1 MGSYSVQQ
9 LDPGYI
15 SKVNPQQVQKWVEDG
30 IVKQQGNS
38 YFVVSGTGISF
49 PESCFV
55 RGADGKPQTYRLDA
69 KGLIV
74 ERNSVQQEPKGEV
87 VSTSTEISIPTNMLV
102 ERMGLAQD
110 ETLKAEFLT
119 YMVEQQKLNV
129 DQDGNINF
137 QNMSQEEIS
146 KTLGT
151 MMKGFAASHPEKFVD
166 PNAEK
171 YVEFTADSDAG
182 AIQQLSQ
189 GENPAI
195 AEQPEVAVDG
205 SKRYAVRNEGV
216 LKEELSTPVGEIKYE
231 EAAQG
236 RSASIEATSVTTTT
250 TKEGV
255 IDVPE
260 GLRDSKKARKQVEAD
275 AREGYAKLLDQANS
289 DPDLR
294 NAIDLYIAERK
305 YNGKIEKRMA
315 ELSEYSTT
323 MGGTKEKT
331 TKRDDADIVQL
342 YINKYANE
350 EDRDALNGLVERIQN
365 SSDPEDQ
372 KLIMDALKKSNI
384 LGLPDNFEQLTPELR
399 KKGAL
404 LAMSEAC
411 GLDSKSLL
419 KLMAT
424 YDVMNERSPEQ
435 VLKDDEYFIKE
446 QAEDFTRNKQVQQD
460 VPNTTVHFSK
470 SGRKDAP
477 EDGKIHNDIGKKGR
491 ALVQACPE
499 MLCDEITDPS
509 KFKEGEDGYFK
520 TEINGQT
527 RYFKFNQ
534 DKWKTFMG
542 ICCDPSTATDD
553 AMKIL
558 FGDNATAKENFIKD
572 LNMTLQEGRSVLDM
586 NLPSPYGETGTLNF
600 KQIIGNSNDTVDNRE
615 LNALRD
621 MVESAGYSV
630 DRNTTAGKRLL
641 HVLKNAGIG
650 TGIGLLTG
658 GLGSLFGGALQF
670 AGQTAAQNITL
681 KGPVSLTGDVS
692 LDYHDNVIT
701 TDYYTDQ
708 YGTTAITHDTPV
720 SGTAHGQATLTGDAS
735 LSGQADGQHYGGSM
749 QNHWETAKNSGI
761 LGGIGGTVHG
771 LATMRGVN
779 AQGRNTDDVFDLTRL
794 VSTEGEPDTKN
805 LSIEIPQFTTVE
817 TRRGEK
823 EVGFD
828 IAKLPA
834 VRWQGP
840 AAYHKMYKYEDGTP
854 VSASD
859 FAKAYKKQINGE
871 MTNRYFYVF
880 PELEVNGK
888 KLVPVD
894 NYEEE
899 YKKIREGVKGNVA
912 GVTINPQGKRKV
924 TIEGTIRS

>member
-38 YFVVSGTGISF
+38 YYVVSGTGISF

-55 RGADGKPQTYRLDA
+55 KGADGNVQIYQLNG

-74 ERNSVQQEPKGEV
+74 EKSSVQSEPKGKV
-87 VSTSTEISIPTNMLV
+87 VSTQTDVQIPSSMLI
-102 ERMGLAQD
+102 ERMGLTQD
-110 ETLKAEFLT
+110 ETLQAEFLK

-137 QNMSQEEIS
+137 QNMSQDDIS
-146 KTLGT
+146 KTLT
-151 MMKGFAASHPEKFVD
+151 SMMKGFAELHPEKFVN

-171 YVEFTADSDAG
+171 YVEFTSDSDAE
-182 AIQQLSQ
+182 AIQQLAQ

-195 AEQPEVAVDG
+195 AEQPEAEG
-205 SKRYAVRNEGV
+205 SRRYAVRNEGV
-216 LKEELSTPVGEIKYE
+216 LKEELSTPVGEVSYE
-231 EAAQG
+231 SSQG

-255 IDVPE
+255 VDVPE
-260 GLRDSKKARKQVEAD
+260 GLSDSKKARKQVEAD

-289 DPDLR
+289 DPELR
-294 NAIDLYIAERK
+294 NAIDLYIAESK
-305 YNGKIEKRMA
+305 YSKKIEKKEQ
-315 ELSEYSTT
+315 ELLQTT
-323 MGGTKEKT
+323 MGTRYNQDAT
-331 TKRDDADIVQL
+331 ANDADIVRL
-342 YINKYANE
+342 YFNKYLS
-350 EDRDALNGLVERIQN
+350 EDDKNKLYGLVEQLAQSTDSN
-365 SSDPEDQ
+365 DQ
-372 KLIMDALKKSNI
+372 KALLDAAKEMKLYNSNT
-384 LGLPDNFEQLTPELR
+384 DNFADLSQTER
-399 KKGAL
+399 YNAAL
-404 LAMSEAC
+404 VSIA
-411 GLDSKSLL
+411 KSSGFEPKDLL

-424 YDVMNERSPEQ
+424 YEVLNERSADQ
-435 VLKDDEYFIKE
+435 VLKDDKYFIE
-446 QAEDFTRNKQVQQD
+446 AQAKDFVKNQQVQQD
-460 VPNTTVHFSK
+460 APNTRVYFSK
-470 SGRKDAP
+470 ESRKNAP
-477 EDGKIHNDIGKKGR
+477 EDGQFHNDIGKKGR
-491 ALVQACPE
+491 KLVESCAE
-499 MLCDEITDPS
+499 LFGTEVSKTDFDAAKNGDNGGEFFEAEITNPLT
-509 KFKEGEDGYFK
+509 GEK
-520 TEINGQT
+520 TT
-527 RYFKFNQ
+527 KYFKFNEEN
-534 DKWKTFMG
+534 WKKIMR
-542 ICCDPSTATDD
+542 IACDPESATEEDK
-553 AMKIL
+553 MLLK
-558 FGDNATAKENFIKD
+558 NY
-572 LNMTLQEGRSVLDM
+572 NMTLQEGRNGLEM
-586 NLPSPYGETGTLNF
+586 LLPINDGTVREIRE
-600 KQIIGNSNDTVDNRE
+600 IIGNDNGATDNRE
-615 LNALRD
+615 LNAWRD
-621 MVESAGYSV
+621 MVESAGYSI

-650 TGIGLLTG
+650 YGIGFLTG
-658 GLGSLFGGALQF
+658 GLGSLLGGALQYV
-670 AGQTAAQNITL
+670 GQTAAQTI
-681 KGPVSLTGDVS
+681 GYSGV
-692 LDYHDNVIT
+692 
-701 TDYYTDQ
+701 TDSRTFS
-708 YGTTAITHDTPV
+708 GTTADRIINDKTTFKYSVNGEEFSKTVNKDIFV
-720 SGTAHGQATLTGDAS
+720 EGQDWSVT
-735 LSGQADGQHYGGSM
+735 ADGQEYSGTVRADGQNYGGSM
-749 QNHWETAKNSGI
+749 QNHLETANNAGI
-761 LGGIGGTVHG
+761 LGGIGGLVHG
-771 LATMRGVN
+771 AATVRGVN
-779 AQGRNTDDVFDLTRL
+779 ARGRNTDDVFDLTRL

-840 AAYHKMYKYEDGTP
+840 AAYHRMYKYEDGTP

-899 YKKIREGVKGNVA
+899 YKKIQEGVQGTVA

-924 TIEGTIRS
+924 TVQGTIRS

>member
-1 MGSYSVQQ
+1 MSGYSVQQ

-15 SKVNPQQVQKWVEDG
+15 SKVNPQQVEKWVQDG
-30 IVKQQGNS
+30 IVKQQNGS
-38 YFVVSGTGISF
+38 YYVVSGSGLQF

-55 RGADGKPQTYRLDA
+55 KGNDGNIQTYQLDG

-74 ERNSVQQEPKGEV
+74 ERSAVQSEPKGEV
-87 VSTSTEISIPTNMLV
+87 VSSQTDISIPTNLLI
-102 ERMGLAQD
+102 ERLGLTQD
-110 ETLKAEFLT
+110 PALQEEFLK
-119 YMVEQQKLNV
+119 YMRETQKLNF

-137 QNMSQEEIS
+137 QNMSQDDIS
-146 KTLGT
+146 KTLT
-151 MMKGFAASHPEKFVD
+151 SMMKGFAELHPEKFVD

-195 AEQPEVAVDG
+195 AEQPEGEG
-205 SKRYAVRNEGV
+205 SRRYAVRNEGV
-216 LKEELSTPVGEIKYE
+216 LKEELSTPVGEVSYE
-231 EAAQG
+231 ASQG

-275 AREGYAKLLDQANS
+275 AREGYAKLLEQANS
-289 DPDLR
+289 DPELR

-342 YINKYANE
+342 YINKYANA

-399 KKGAL
+399 KKGSL

-424 YDVMNERSPEQ
+424 YDVMNDRSPEQ

-446 QAEDFTRNKQVQQD
+446 QAEDFTRNQQVQQD

-779 AQGRNTDDVFDLTRL
+779 ARGRNTDDVFDLTRL

-840 AAYHKMYKYEDGTP
+840 AAYHKMYKYKDGTP

-899 YKKIREGVKGNVA
+899 YKKIQEGVRGTVA

-924 TIEGTIRS
+924 TVQGTIRS

>member
-1 MGSYSVQQ
+1 MSGYSVQQ

-15 SKVNPQQVQKWVEDG
+15 SKVNPQQVEKWVQDG
-30 IVKQQGNS
+30 IVKQQNGS
-38 YFVVSGTGISF
+38 YYVVSGSGLQF

-55 RGADGKPQTYRLDA
+55 KGNDGNIQTYQLDG

-74 ERNSVQQEPKGEV
+74 ERSAVQSEPKGEV
-87 VSTSTEISIPTNMLV
+87 VSSQTDVSIPTSKLI
-102 ERMGLAQD
+102 ERMGLTQD
-110 ETLKAEFLT
+110 EALKAEFLK

-137 QNMSQEEIS
+137 QNMSQDDIS
-146 KTLGT
+146 KTLT
-151 MMKGFAASHPEKFVD
+151 SMMKGFAELHPEKFVD

-195 AEQPEVAVDG
+195 AEQPLVTADG
-205 SKRYAVRNEGV
+205 SRRYAVRDEGV
-216 LKEELSTPVGEIKYE
+216 LKEQLSTPVGEVSYE
-231 EAAQG
+231 SSQG
-236 RSASIEATSVTTTT
+236 RSASIEATAVTTTV

-255 IDVPE
+255 VDVPE
-260 GLRDSKKARKQVEAD
+260 GLRDDKKARKRLEAD
-275 AREGYAKLLDQANS
+275 AREGYAQLVAQANEEAS
-289 DPDLR
+289 KGNFELR
-294 NAIDLYIAERK
+294 NAIDLYIAESK
-305 YNGKIEKRMA
+305 YSKKIEKKEQ
-315 ELSEYSTT
+315 ELLQTS
-323 MGGTKEKT
+323 MGTRYNQDAT
-331 TKRDDADIVQL
+331 ANDADIVRL
-342 YINKYANE
+342 YLNE
-350 EDRDALNGLVERIQN
+350 HLSDDERNQIYDLVEQLAQSENPQDQEKLLNAAKEMNFYNSNTGSFADLSETERYNAALVAIAKEQN
-365 SSDPEDQ
+365 LEP
-372 KLIMDALKKSNI
+372 KNL
-384 LGLPDNFEQLTPELR
+384 LR
-399 KKGAL
+399 
-404 LAMSEAC
+404 
-411 GLDSKSLL
+411 
-419 KLMAT
+419 LMAT
-424 YDVMNERSPEQ
+424 YEVMNERSAEQ
-435 VLKDDEYFIKE
+435 VLKDDKYFIE
-446 QAEDFTRNKQVQQD
+446 AQAEDFVKNQQVQQD
-460 VPNTTVHFSK
+460 APNTRVYFSK
-470 SGRKDAP
+470 ESRKNAP
-477 EDGKIHNDIGKKGR
+477 EDGQFHNDIGKKGR
-491 ALVQACPE
+491 KLVESCAELFGTEVSKADFDAAQKGENGGEYFEA
-499 MLCDEITDPS
+499 EITDPLT
-509 KFKEGEDGYFK
+509 GEK
-520 TEINGQT
+520 TT
-527 RYFKFNQ
+527 KYFKFNEEN
-534 DKWKTFMG
+534 WKRIMR
-542 ICCDPSTATDD
+542 IACDPESATEED
-553 AMKIL
+553 KL
-558 FGDNATAKENFIKD
+558 LLKNY
-572 LNMTLQEGRSVLDM
+572 NMTLQEGRNGLEMLVPIND
-586 NLPSPYGETGTLNF
+586 GTMREIRE
-600 KQIIGNSNDTVDNRE
+600 IIGNDNGVTDNRE
-615 LNALRD
+615 LNAWRG

-817 TRRGEK
+817 TRRGET
-823 EVGFD
+823 EVGVD

-840 AAYHKMYKYEDGTP
+840 AAYHRMYKYEDGTP

-859 FAKAYKKQINGE
+859 FAKAYKQEINGE

-899 YKKIREGVKGNVA
+899 YKKIQEGVQGTVA

-924 TIEGTIRS
+924 TVQGTIRS

>member
-1 MGSYSVQQ
+1 MSGYSVQQ

-15 SKVNPQQVQKWVEDG
+15 SKVNPQQVEKWVQDG
-30 IVKQQGNS
+30 IVKQQNGS
-38 YFVVSGTGISF
+38 YYVVSGSGLQF

-55 RGADGKPQTYRLDA
+55 KGNDGNIQTYQLDG

-74 ERNSVQQEPKGEV
+74 ERSAVQSEPKGEV
-87 VSTSTEISIPTNMLV
+87 VSSQTDVSIPTSKLI
-102 ERMGLAQD
+102 ERMGLTQD
-110 ETLKAEFLT
+110 EALKAEFLK

-137 QNMSQEEIS
+137 QNMSQDDIS
-146 KTLGT
+146 KTLT
-151 MMKGFAASHPEKFVD
+151 SMMKGFAELHPEKFVD

-195 AEQPEVAVDG
+195 AEQPLVTADG
-205 SKRYAVRNEGV
+205 SRRYAVRDEGV
-216 LKEELSTPVGEIKYE
+216 LKEQLSTPVGEVSYE
-231 EAAQG
+231 SSQG
-236 RSASIEATSVTTTT
+236 RSASIEATAVTTTV

-255 IDVPE
+255 VDVPE
-260 GLRDSKKARKQVEAD
+260 GLRDDKKARKRLEAD
-275 AREGYAKLLDQANS
+275 AREGYAQLVAQANEEAS
-289 DPDLR
+289 KGNFELR
-294 NAIDLYIAERK
+294 NAIDLYIAESK
-305 YNGKIEKRMA
+305 YSKKIEKKEQ
-315 ELSEYSTT
+315 ELLQTS
-323 MGGTKEKT
+323 MGTRYNQDAT
-331 TKRDDADIVQL
+331 ANDADIVRL
-342 YINKYANE
+342 YLNE
-350 EDRDALNGLVERIQN
+350 HLSDDERNQIYDLVEQLAQSENPQDQEKLLNAAKEMNFYNSNTGSFADLSETERYNAALVAIAKEQN
-365 SSDPEDQ
+365 LEP
-372 KLIMDALKKSNI
+372 KNL
-384 LGLPDNFEQLTPELR
+384 LR
-399 KKGAL
+399 
-404 LAMSEAC
+404 
-411 GLDSKSLL
+411 
-419 KLMAT
+419 LMAT
-424 YDVMNERSPEQ
+424 YEVMNERSAEQ
-435 VLKDDEYFIKE
+435 VLKDDKYFIE
-446 QAEDFTRNKQVQQD
+446 AQAEDFVKNQQVQQD
-460 VPNTTVHFSK
+460 APNTRVYFSK
-470 SGRKDAP
+470 ESRKNAP
-477 EDGKIHNDIGKKGR
+477 EDGQFHNDIGKKGR
-491 ALVQACPE
+491 KLVESCAELFGTEVSKADFDAAQKGENGGEYFEA
-499 MLCDEITDPS
+499 EITDPLT
-509 KFKEGEDGYFK
+509 GEK
-520 TEINGQT
+520 TT
-527 RYFKFNQ
+527 KYFKFNEEN
-534 DKWKTFMG
+534 WKRIMR
-542 ICCDPSTATDD
+542 IACDPESATEED
-553 AMKIL
+553 KL
-558 FGDNATAKENFIKD
+558 LLKNY
-572 LNMTLQEGRSVLDM
+572 NMTLQEGRNGLEMLVPIND
-586 NLPSPYGETGTLNF
+586 GTMREIRE
-600 KQIIGNSNDTVDNRE
+600 IIGNDNGVTDNRE
-615 LNALRD
+615 LNAWRG

-735 LSGQADGQHYGGSM
+735 LSGQA
-749 QNHWETAKNSGI
+749 GI

-817 TRRGEK
+817 TRRGET
-823 EVGFD
+823 EVGVD

-840 AAYHKMYKYEDGTP
+840 AAYHRMYKYEDGTP

-859 FAKAYKKQINGE
+859 FAKAYKQEINGE

-899 YKKIREGVKGNVA
+899 YKKIQEGVQGTVA

-924 TIEGTIRS
+924 TVQGTIRS

>member
-1 MGSYSVQQ
+1 MSGYSVQQ

-15 SKVNPQQVQKWVEDG
+15 SKVNPQQVEKWVQDG
-30 IVKQQGNS
+30 IVKQQNGS
-38 YFVVSGTGISF
+38 YYVVSGSGLQF

-55 RGADGKPQTYRLDA
+55 KGNDGNIQTYQLDG

-74 ERNSVQQEPKGEV
+74 ERSAVQSEPKGEV
-87 VSTSTEISIPTNMLV
+87 VSSQTDISIPTNLLI
-102 ERMGLAQD
+102 ERMGLTQD
-110 ETLKAEFLT
+110 PALQEEFLK
-119 YMVEQQKLNV
+119 YMRETQKLNF

-137 QNMSQEEIS
+137 QNMSQDDIS
-146 KTLGT
+146 KTLT
-151 MMKGFAASHPEKFVD
+151 SMMKGFAELHPEKFVD

-195 AEQPEVAVDG
+195 AEQPLVTADG
-205 SKRYAVRNEGV
+205 SRRYAVRDEGV
-216 LKEELSTPVGEIKYE
+216 LKEQLSTPVGEVSYE
-231 EAAQG
+231 SSQG
-236 RSASIEATSVTTTT
+236 RSASIEATAVTTTV

-255 IDVPE
+255 VDVPE
-260 GLRDSKKARKQVEAD
+260 GLHGDKKARKRLEAD
-275 AREGYAKLLDQANS
+275 AREGYAQLVAQANEEAS
-289 DPDLR
+289 KGNFELR
-294 NAIDLYIAERK
+294 NAIDLYIAESK
-305 YNGKIEKRMA
+305 YSKKIEKKEQ
-315 ELSEYSTT
+315 ELLQTS
-323 MGGTKEKT
+323 MGTRYNQDAT
-331 TKRDDADIVQL
+331 ANDADIVRL
-342 YINKYANE
+342 YLNE
-350 EDRDALNGLVERIQN
+350 HLSDDERNQIYDLVEQLAQSENPQDQEKLLNAAKEMNFYNSNTGSFADLRETEKYNAALVAIAKEQN
-365 SSDPEDQ
+365 LEP
-372 KLIMDALKKSNI
+372 KNL
-384 LGLPDNFEQLTPELR
+384 LR
-399 KKGAL
+399 
-404 LAMSEAC
+404 
-411 GLDSKSLL
+411 
-419 KLMAT
+419 LMAT
-424 YDVMNERSPEQ
+424 YEVMNERSAEQ
-435 VLKDDEYFIKE
+435 VLKDDKYFIE
-446 QAEDFTRNKQVQQD
+446 AQAEDFVKNQQVQQD
-460 VPNTTVHFSK
+460 APNTRVYFSK
-470 SGRKDAP
+470 ESRKNAP
-477 EDGKIHNDIGKKGR
+477 DDGQFHNDIGKKGR
-491 ALVQACPE
+491 KLVESCAELFGTEVSKADFDAAQKGENGGEYFEA
-499 MLCDEITDPS
+499 EITDPLT
-509 KFKEGEDGYFK
+509 GEK
-520 TEINGQT
+520 TT
-527 RYFKFNQ
+527 KYFKFNEEN
-534 DKWKTFMG
+534 WKRIMR
-542 ICCDPSTATDD
+542 IACDPESATEED
-553 AMKIL
+553 KL
-558 FGDNATAKENFIKD
+558 LLKNY
-572 LNMTLQEGRSVLDM
+572 NMTLQEGRNGLEMLVPIND
-586 NLPSPYGETGTLNF
+586 GTMREIRE
-600 KQIIGNSNDTVDNRE
+600 IIGNDNGVTDNRE
-615 LNALRD
+615 LNAWRG

-817 TRRGEK
+817 TRRGET
-823 EVGFD
+823 EVGVD

-840 AAYHKMYKYEDGTP
+840 AAYHRMYKYEDGTP

-859 FAKAYKKQINGE
+859 FAKAYKQEINGE

-899 YKKIREGVKGNVA
+899 YKKIQEGVQGTVA

-924 TIEGTIRS
+924 TVQGTIRS

>member
-38 YFVVSGTGISF
+38 YYVVSGTGISF

-55 RGADGKPQTYRLDA
+55 KGADGNVQIYQLNG

-74 ERNSVQQEPKGEV
+74 EKSSVQSEPKGKV
-87 VSTSTEISIPTNMLV
+87 VSTQTDVQIPSSMLI
-102 ERMGLAQD
+102 ERMGLTQD
-110 ETLKAEFLT
+110 ETLQAEFLK

-137 QNMSQEEIS
+137 QNMSQDDIS
-146 KTLGT
+146 KTLT
-151 MMKGFAASHPEKFVD
+151 SMMKGFAELHPEKFVN

-171 YVEFTADSDAG
+171 YVEFTSDSDAE
-182 AIQQLSQ
+182 AIQQLAQ

-195 AEQPEVAVDG
+195 AEQPEAEG
-205 SKRYAVRNEGV
+205 SRRYAVRNEGV
-216 LKEELSTPVGEIKYE
+216 LKEELSTPVGEVSYE
-231 EAAQG
+231 SSQG

-255 IDVPE
+255 VDVPE
-260 GLRDSKKARKQVEAD
+260 GLSDSKKARKQVEAD

-289 DPDLR
+289 DPELR
-294 NAIDLYIAERK
+294 NAIDLYIAESK
-305 YNGKIEKRMA
+305 YSKKIEKKEQ
-315 ELSEYSTT
+315 ELLQTT
-323 MGGTKEKT
+323 MGTRYNQDAT
-331 TKRDDADIVQL
+331 ANDADIVRL
-342 YINKYANE
+342 YFNKYLS
-350 EDRDALNGLVERIQN
+350 EDDKNKLYGLVEQLAQSTDSN
-365 SSDPEDQ
+365 DQ
-372 KLIMDALKKSNI
+372 KALLDAAKEMKLYNSNT
-384 LGLPDNFEQLTPELR
+384 DNFADLSQTER
-399 KKGAL
+399 YNAAL
-404 LAMSEAC
+404 VSIA
-411 GLDSKSLL
+411 KSSGFEPKDLL

-424 YDVMNERSPEQ
+424 YEVLNERSADQ
-435 VLKDDEYFIKE
+435 VLKDDKYFIE
-446 QAEDFTRNKQVQQD
+446 AQAKDFVKNQQVQQD
-460 VPNTTVHFSK
+460 APNTRVYFSK
-470 SGRKDAP
+470 ESRKNAP
-477 EDGKIHNDIGKKGR
+477 EDGQFHNDIGKKGR
-491 ALVQACPE
+491 KLVESCAE
-499 MLCDEITDPS
+499 LFGTEVSKTDFDAAKNGDNGGEFFEAEITNPLT
-509 KFKEGEDGYFK
+509 GEK
-520 TEINGQT
+520 TT
-527 RYFKFNQ
+527 KYFKFNEEN
-534 DKWKTFMG
+534 WKKIMR
-542 ICCDPSTATDD
+542 IACDPESATEEDK
-553 AMKIL
+553 MLLK
-558 FGDNATAKENFIKD
+558 NY
-572 LNMTLQEGRSVLDM
+572 NMTLQEGRNGLEM
-586 NLPSPYGETGTLNF
+586 LLPINDGTVREIRE
-600 KQIIGNSNDTVDNRE
+600 IIGNDNGATDNRE
-615 LNALRD
+615 LNAWRD
-621 MVESAGYSV
+621 MVESAGYSI

-650 TGIGLLTG
+650 YGIGFLTG
-658 GLGSLFGGALQF
+658 GLGSLLGGALQYV
-670 AGQTAAQNITL
+670 GQTAAQTI
-681 KGPVSLTGDVS
+681 GYSGV
-692 LDYHDNVIT
+692 
-701 TDYYTDQ
+701 TDSQTFS
-708 YGTTAITHDTPV
+708 GTTADRIINDKTTFKYSVNGEEFSKTVNKDIFV
-720 SGTAHGQATLTGDAS
+720 EGQDWSVT
-735 LSGQADGQHYGGSM
+735 ADGQEYSGTVRADGQNYGGSM
-749 QNHWETAKNSGI
+749 QNHLETANNAGI
-761 LGGIGGTVHG
+761 LGGIGGLVHG
-771 LATMRGVN
+771 AATVRGVN
-779 AQGRNTDDVFDLTRL
+779 ARGRNTDDVFDLTRL

-840 AAYHKMYKYEDGTP
+840 AAYHRMYKYEDGTP

-899 YKKIREGVKGNVA
+899 YKKIREGVQGNVA